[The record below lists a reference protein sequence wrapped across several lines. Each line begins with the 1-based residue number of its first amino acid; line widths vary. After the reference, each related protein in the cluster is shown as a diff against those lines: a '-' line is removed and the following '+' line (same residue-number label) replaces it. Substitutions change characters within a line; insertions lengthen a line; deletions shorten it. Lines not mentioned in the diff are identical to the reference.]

1 MADRFGLSSRELEI
15 MVLYSQGSSSR
26 SIAEKL
32 YISPET
38 VRTHIKNIYEKVG
51 IRKKQE
57 LIDRIQNG

>member
-1 MADRFGLSSRELEI
+1 